1 MDLDGQD
8 TRTELE
14 ILSKT
19 IELRNIELQLALATE
34 RREERAREE
43 RERERERRTSEL
55 ASVPSSNARNPATRS
70 SASRQLSTGTVDH
83 RVEEKRVHVLNTLI
97 QSEAYSRDRR
107 TLVPEGTQQI
117 TAEYLQDVFQTAG
130 GDLND
135 EEATKEAL
143 ETVLGSLTSK
153 RNPTSLFDQWKT
165 THPAADHSAYVSE
178 TGGNSNGTGTSTSDA
193 GHTSFFGYKHP
204 VRLMFQ
210 KTGETRR
217 PDGTIAH
224 ELVGNPRVVALGR
237 VVCNPGGNRKCTCG
251 SRRVLVH
258 VIAVYR
264 EKWEDLEE
272 GCLNFASDQVPSP
285 ECRLAM
291 MPAYETK
298 HEGVPAWKFYSSESD
313 LDGGGV
319 LVYWPLALVQSDV
332 QALTLEFQEI
342 ERKKAAEQ
350 KEREKEEAAERRK
363 RAREA
368 REAQQALEASDKRN
382 PYSKPYSGTK
392 RR

>member
-1 MDLDGQD
+1 MDLDGQERARD
-8 TRTELE
+8 TRRELE

-19 IELRNIELQLALATE
+19 IELRNIELQLALARE
-34 RREERAREE
+34 RREERERE
-43 RERERERRTSEL
+43 ERERERRTSEL

-117 TAEYLQDVFQTAG
+117 TAEYLQHVFQTAG

-153 RNPTSLFDQWKT
+153 RNPTSLFDQWKSI
-165 THPAADHSAYVSE
+165 HPAADHSAYVSE

-193 GHTSFFGYKHP
+193 GHTSFFGYKDP

-210 KTGETRR
+210 KTRETRR

-224 ELVGNPRVVALGR
+224 ESDGDPRVVALGR

-264 EKWEDLEE
+264 DKWEDLEK

-298 HEGVPAWKFYSSESD
+298 HEGVPALKFYSSESD

-319 LVYWPLALVQSDV
+319 LVYWPLALVQIDV
-332 QALTLEFQEI
+332 QAQTLEFQEN
-342 ERKKAAEQ
+342 ERKKAEEQ
-350 KEREKEEAAERRK
+350 KKREKEEAAEKKRRE
-363 RAREA
+363 AREA
-368 REAQQALEASDKRN
+368 REALEASGKTN